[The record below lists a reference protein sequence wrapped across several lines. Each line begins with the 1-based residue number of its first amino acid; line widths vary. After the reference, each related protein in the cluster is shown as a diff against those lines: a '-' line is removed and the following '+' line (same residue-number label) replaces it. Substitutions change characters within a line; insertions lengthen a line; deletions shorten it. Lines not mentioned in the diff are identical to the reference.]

1 MSALE
6 LLVPQPNFPDEDLT
20 ENNSAHVEYY
30 LQHEAAPTAYE
41 RHLKDSLRM
50 VHKLGYDALQRFGV
64 DVAYAED
71 EYYSFCSGFAS
82 IEYTGVLVRERQH
95 DQNMLI
101 TNAKSLF
108 IDAGMIGDVILS
120 NNHQRWMS
128 EHPNT
133 YGVVVG
139 AGEARG
145 ESMRQL
151 HSRIMGA
158 HVASRLQ
165 VLS

>member
-1 MSALE
+1 MSSLE
-6 LLVPQPNFPDEDLT
+6 LLSSQPHFPDEDLI
-20 ENNSAHVEYY
+20 ESNVAHVEYY
-30 LQHEAAPTAYE
+30 LHHEPEPTAYE
-41 RHLKDSLRM
+41 HHLRDSLRM
-50 VHKLGYDALQRFGV
+50 VHKLGHDALQRFGV
-64 DVAYAED
+64 DVLYAED

-82 IEYTGVLVRERQH
+82 IEYTGVLVRERQY
-95 DQNMLI
+95 DQGMLI

-108 IDAGMIGDVILS
+108 IDAGTIGDAILS
-120 NNHQRWMS
+120 NNHERWMS

-139 AGEARG
+139 AGEARD

-151 HSRIMGA
+151 HSRVMGA

-165 VLS
+165 VMS